1 MNNFHKA
8 LAQYRN
14 DTRTELIDQVFSN
27 PNKPKY
33 PEDATEW
40 IINATID
47 FILTQY
53 PKLSYLNDMLETEA
67 EHADTMVETEYQD
80 IKDQLPFLVWKEV
93 SRQLAM
99 LAQADDS
106 KNSGVQLPS

>member
-1 MNNFHKA
+1 MNKFHKA

-14 DTRTELIDQVFSN
+14 DTRTELVDQVFSN

-47 FILTQY
+47 FILTQF

-67 EHADTMVETEYQD
+67 ENADTMVETEYQD

-93 SRQLAM
+93 NRQLAA

-106 KNSGVQLPS
+106 KNSGLQLPI